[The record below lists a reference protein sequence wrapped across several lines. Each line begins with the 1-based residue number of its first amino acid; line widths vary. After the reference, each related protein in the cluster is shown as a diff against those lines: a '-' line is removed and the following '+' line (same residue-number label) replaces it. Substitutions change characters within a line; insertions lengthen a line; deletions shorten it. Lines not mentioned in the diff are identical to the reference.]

1 MRFAL
6 IAARTSLALR
16 GLVLM
21 LENAQCDQL
30 ITRKRTMK
38 PVKGL
43 KTASQKKTIAKS
55 LADLPET
62 IASPAKAESPPTITA
77 TSSSGR
83 NGTRPV
89 TIEAKIDVGFGN
101 ALYLR
106 GEGRGL
112 SWTQGVPLTCVDGK
126 TWKWT
131 GETTEQLKFKL
142 LLNDQVWSQ
151 GEDLVAAPGQ
161 KLEIS
166 PAF

>member
-1 MRFAL
+1 
-6 IAARTSLALR
+6 
-16 GLVLM
+16 
-21 LENAQCDQL
+21 
-30 ITRKRTMK
+30 MK

-43 KTASQKKTIAKS
+43 KTASRKKTIAKS

-62 IASPAKAESPPTITA
+62 IAVSEKPEPQPTITA
-77 TSSSGR
+77 TSGNGR
-83 NGTRPV
+83 NGAKPV
-89 TIEAKIDVGFGN
+89 TIEARIDVGFGN

-126 TWKWT
+126 IWKWT
-131 GETTEQLKFKL
+131 GETTERLKFKL

-161 KLEIS
+161 RLEIS

>member
-1 MRFAL
+1 
-6 IAARTSLALR
+6 
-16 GLVLM
+16 
-21 LENAQCDQL
+21 
-30 ITRKRTMK
+30 MK

-43 KTASQKKTIAKS
+43 KTVSRKKTIAKS

-62 IASPAKAESPPTITA
+62 IASPAKVEPQPTITA
-77 TSSSGR
+77 TSGSSR
-83 NGTRPV
+83 NGGKPV

-101 ALYLR
+101 TLYLR
-106 GEGRGL
+106 GEGKGL

-131 GETTEQLKFKL
+131 GETTEQVKFKL

>member
-1 MRFAL
+1 
-6 IAARTSLALR
+6 
-16 GLVLM
+16 
-21 LENAQCDQL
+21 
-30 ITRKRTMK
+30 MK

-43 KTASQKKTIAKS
+43 KTVSRKKTIAKS

-62 IASPAKAESPPTITA
+62 IASPAKAEPRATITA
-77 TSSSGR
+77 TSGSSR
-83 NGTRPV
+83 NGAKPV
-89 TIEAKIDVGFGN
+89 IIEAKIDVGFGN

-106 GEGRGL
+106 GEGKGL

-131 GETTEQLKFKL
+131 GETSEELKFKL

>member
-1 MRFAL
+1 
-6 IAARTSLALR
+6 
-16 GLVLM
+16 
-21 LENAQCDQL
+21 
-30 ITRKRTMK
+30 MK
-38 PVKGL
+38 LVKGV
-43 KTASQKKTIAKS
+43 KTASRKKTIAKS
-55 LADLPET
+55 LAELPET
-62 IASPAKAESPPTITA
+62 IAEPARIEQPKPTVTTSTA
-77 TSSSGR
+77 SSR
-83 NGTRPV
+83 NGAQPV

-106 GEGRGL
+106 GEGAGL

-131 GETTEQLKFKL
+131 GEGTEKLKFKL
-142 LLNDQVWSQ
+142 LINDQVWSQ